1 MKVDIRDLQA
11 RVKIDTKKIVQR
23 AEFVLSKMGE
33 DKGELSL
40 LFVADSY
47 IRQLNSKYRDVD
59 SKTDVL
65 AFSMREGYGL
75 PKESP
80 ILGDVVISTETAK
93 REAKKRG
100 VSIQSEIELY
110 LIHGILHLLGY
121 KDERASDRKKM
132 KAKEKE
138 LLRVR

>member
-1 MKVDIRDLQA
+1 MKVDIRDLQS
-11 RVKIDTKKIVQR
+11 RVKFDSKKIVQR
-23 AEFVLSKMGE
+23 AQFVLNKMGE

-47 IRQLNSKYRDVD
+47 IRQLNSKYRKVD

-75 PKESP
+75 PKVSP

-110 LIHGILHLLGY
+110 LVHGILHLLGY
-121 KDERASDRKKM
+121 KDERTRDRKKM
-132 KAKEKE
+132 RAKEKE
-138 LLRVR
+138 LLRVM

>member
-11 RVKIDTKKIVQR
+11 KVKIDTKKIVQR
-23 AEFVLSKMGE
+23 AEFILNKMGE
-33 DKGELSL
+33 DRGELSL

-47 IRQLNSKYRDVD
+47 IRRLNSKYRNVD
-59 SKTDVL
+59 SRTDVL

-75 PKESP
+75 PEESP

-93 REAKKRG
+93 RAAGKRR
-100 VSIQSEIELY
+100 VSVQSEIELY
-110 LIHGILHLLGY
+110 LVHGILHLLGY
-121 KDERASDRKKM
+121 KDERSSDRKKM

-138 LLRVR
+138 LLESM